1 MQICTPWIQLNVHLF
16 LSSVMANSGQQRS
29 RTRSAR
35 CSKESSSS
43 GNPAKTCKAEDAE
56 VFRTGSRSNTSK
68 TNSGIHDINRIF
80 GAPFDT
86 VRERC
91 HDISASW
98 TVKPSKLQY
107 FCCFSRRCPC
117 PAVVS
122 NDNQHCFFQNLCD
135 NLCACDPHLRY
146 FPREI
151 NSL

>member
-56 VFRTGSRSNTSK
+56 VFRTGNRSNTSK

-98 TVKPSKLQY
+98 TVHQNSNTFVVFLAGVPAPLSFLTTINIVFSKI
-107 FCCFSRRCPC
+107 CVTIC
-117 PAVVS
+117 V
-122 NDNQHCFFQNLCD
+122 
-135 NLCACDPHLRY
+135 CDPHFRY
-146 FPREI
+146 FPRDI
-151 NSL
+151 KSL